1 MQLGKEFAKTLIP
14 GAVVFLYG
22 DLGAG
27 KTTFVKGM
35 AEALDVTRDEVSSPT
50 FQYLNIYKGRTPL
63 YHFDLYR
70 LTDEASFLEMGFHE
84 FLESDGISC
93 IEWAERLESL
103 KTPKNIHV
111 TISHEHEGR
120 TIHICQN

>member
-1 MQLGKEFAKTLIP
+1 MQIGCEFAKSLP
-14 GAVVFLYG
+14 SRALVFLHG

-35 AEALDVTRDEVSSPT
+35 ADAFQVTPESVSSPT
-50 FQYLNIYKGRTPL
+50 FQYLNIYKCEKTI

-70 LTDEASFLEMGFHE
+70 LTDEASFVDMGFDE
-84 FLESDGISC
+84 FLEQEGISC

-103 KTPKNIHV
+103 RKVPHIDV
-111 TISHEHEGR
+111 TLSHEQEGR
-120 TIHICQN
+120 RIHICPN